1 MNEALS
7 DDLNEDLR
15 NSPTNAAIMQEWIKE
30 TAIDRAILT
39 PQASSLKLQVTIPK
53 LTKKLVGVLIRN
65 KEGEP
70 VIIKSTGEL
79 LWDMMELEVPDGYE
93 TLEIDLPGK
102 EIFNIDLTSSYLSE
116 RDKVAIRSAQA
127 LYADL
132 QLQTL
137 KGNDKTSDMYYL
149 YTRIMSVV
157 DTAKGENGRTAE
169 LAKTTISKGS
179 SEQSII
185 QKYKEEEKKRSW
197 IPGKR

>member
-7 DDLNEDLR
+7 DDLNEDLQ

-39 PQASSLKLQVTIPK
+39 PQASSLKLQVTVPK
-53 LTKKLVGVLIRN
+53 LAKKLVGVLIRN

-70 VIIKSTGEL
+70 IVIKSTGEL

-93 TLEIDLPGK
+93 TLEINLPGQ

-116 RDKVAIRSAQA
+116 RDKVALRSAQA

-185 QKYKEEEKKRSW
+185 QRYKEEEKKRSW

>member
-7 DDLNEDLR
+7 DDLNEDLQ
-15 NSPTNAAIMQEWIKE
+15 NTPSNAAIMQEWIKE

-39 PQASSLKLQVTIPK
+39 PQASSLKLQVTVPK
-53 LTKKLVGVLIRN
+53 LAKKLVGVLIRN
-65 KEGEP
+65 KEGEAV
-70 VIIKSTGEL
+70 VIKRTGEP

-93 TLEIDLPGK
+93 TLEINLPGQQ
-102 EIFNIDLTSSYLSE
+102 IFNIDLTSSYLSE

-169 LAKTTISKGS
+169 LAKTTINKGT
-179 SEQSII
+179 SERSII
-185 QKYKEEEKKRSW
+185 QRYKEEEKKRSW

>member
-1 MNEALS
+1 LNEALS
-7 DDLNEDLR
+7 DDLNEDLQ

-39 PQASSLKLQVTIPK
+39 PQASSLKLQVTVPK
-53 LTKKLVGVLIRN
+53 LAKKLVGVLIRN

-70 VIIKSTGEL
+70 IVIKSTGEL

-93 TLEIDLPGK
+93 TLEINLPGQ

-116 RDKVAIRSAQA
+116 RDKVALRSAQA

-185 QKYKEEEKKRSW
+185 QRYKEEEKKRSW

>member
-1 MNEALS
+1 LNEALS
-7 DDLNEDLR
+7 DDLNEDLQ
-15 NSPTNAAIMQEWIKE
+15 NTPSNAAIMQEWIKE

-39 PQASSLKLQVTIPK
+39 PQASSLKLQVTVPK
-53 LTKKLVGVLIRN
+53 LAKKLVGVLIRN
-65 KEGEP
+65 KEGEAV
-70 VIIKSTGEL
+70 VIKRTGEP

-93 TLEIDLPGK
+93 TLEINLPGQQ
-102 EIFNIDLTSSYLSE
+102 IFNIDLTSSYLSE

-169 LAKTTISKGS
+169 LAKTTINKGT
-179 SEQSII
+179 SERSII
-185 QKYKEEEKKRSW
+185 QRYKEEEKKRSW